1 MVFSNSMALSMNTQE
16 IRKQFPYLTIGK
28 VYFNHAA
35 ISPMPN
41 FVKGKLEQFLL
52 ERSITDY

>member
-1 MVFSNSMALSMNTQE
+1 MNTQE

>member
-1 MVFSNSMALSMNTQE
+1 MNTQE

-41 FVKGKLEQFLL
+41 FVKGKLDQFLL